1 MNVRKNKLMNPS
13 LRRNPLYFR
22 EDRKEELFSE
32 DAERATKPAT
42 MQEEAKTELVILE
55 DGRSHCLICDKHYPD
70 ANLGRSHVMRTH
82 LAPAVECKVCKKILK
97 NPNSFT
103 MHLGRQHNLKSVP
116 NALKNY
122 GKIVGDV
129 ACHEDYFRA

>member
-1 MNVRKNKLMNPS
+1 MNSS
-13 LRRNPLYFR
+13 LRRNQLYFR
-22 EDRKEELFSE
+22 EDRKEELFS
-32 DAERATKPAT
+32 DAAEK
-42 MQEEAKTELVILE
+42 AKSTTATELVILE

-129 ACHEDYFRA
+129 ACDEDYFRA

>member
-1 MNVRKNKLMNPS
+1 MFEKKRMNSS
-13 LRRNPLYFR
+13 LRRNQLYFR
-22 EDRKEELFSE
+22 EDRKEELFS
-32 DAERATKPAT
+32 DAAEK
-42 MQEEAKTELVILE
+42 AKSTTATELVILE

-129 ACHEDYFRA
+129 ACDEDYFRA

>member
-1 MNVRKNKLMNPS
+1 MNSS
-13 LRRNPLYFR
+13 LRRNQLHFL
-22 EDRKEELFSE
+22 EDRKEELFS
-32 DAERATKPAT
+32 DAAEK
-42 MQEEAKTELVILE
+42 AKSTTATELVILE

-129 ACHEDYFRA
+129 ACDEDYFRA

>member
-1 MNVRKNKLMNPS
+1 MFEKKLMNSS
-13 LRRNPLYFR
+13 LRRNQLYFR
-22 EDRKEELFSE
+22 EDRKEELFS
-32 DAERATKPAT
+32 DAAEK
-42 MQEEAKTELVILE
+42 AKSTTATELVILE

-129 ACHEDYFRA
+129 ACDEDYFRA